1 MIDDSWDKDTHP
13 QQSGRGLGYQ
23 FPARNKAPQAGKFRL
38 LVLNKVFSFSFR
50 FDGKHPRS

>member
-1 MIDDSWDKDTHP
+1 MMIDDSWDKDTHP
-13 QQSGRGLGYQ
+13 QQSGVWGINFL
-23 FPARNKAPQAGKFRL
+23 PENKAPQAGKFRL